1 VGVDDEY
8 VRAADRLRKPAMNFT
23 IRERSDVGLADLN
36 VEYVGDSLGEFSAI
50 AAREQRQP
58 LLGDLFHV
66 SSRLAL
72 GDQAIGC
79 QAPGVG
85 KTVKGSRIRRGGTS
99 TPRSTEWGICASLP
113 IVASIR

>member
-1 VGVDDEY
+1 
-8 VRAADRLRKPAMNFT
+8 MNLT
-23 IRERSDVGLADLN
+23 IRERSDVGLAYLN

-72 GDQAIGC
+72 GVTRQS
-79 QAPGVG
+79 GV
-85 KTVKGSRIRRGGTS
+85 SRRGWVK
-99 TPRSTEWGICASLP
+99 R
-113 IVASIR
+113 